1 MSERVEMARRVAVVT
16 GASGGIGQ
24 ASAHALRQ
32 AGFIVVGTS
41 RNGDSDAAADDRGL
55 ARLDVAD
62 DRSVEALVADVIAKF
77 GRIDVLV
84 NNAGAGLAGAAEEAS
99 IAQVQQTI
107 DINLTGVIRMTN
119 AVLPHMRD
127 AGRGR
132 IVNISSV
139 LGVIPAPFMS
149 LYAATKFAVE
159 GYSESLDHEV
169 RTNGIRVCLVEP
181 GYTKTGFE
189 ANTRWGDTPLP
200 AYEQQRASV
209 RKVLA
214 EAMRTAD
221 APKVVADVVLTA
233 ATVANPKVRY
243 TAGRA
248 AKAGSLLRRLAP
260 ASVFDAQIRKLNGLT
275 A

>member
-1 MSERVEMARRVAVVT
+1 MSERIEKARRVAVVT
-16 GASGGIGQ
+16 GSSGGIGQ
-24 ASAHALRQ
+24 ASARALRE
-32 AGFIVVGTS
+32 AGFTVVGTS
-41 RNGDSDAAADDRGL
+41 RNGDAGSAGDEGRL

-62 DRSVEALVADVIAKF
+62 DRSVEALVAEVIARF

-99 IAQVQQTI
+99 MAQVQQTI

-139 LGVIPAPFMS
+139 LGVIPAPFMA

-169 RTNGIRVCLVEP
+169 RTHGIRVSLVEP

-189 ANTRWGDTPLP
+189 ANTRWGDGPLP
-200 AYEQQRASV
+200 AYERQRASV
-209 RKVLA
+209 RTVLA

-221 APKVVADVVLTA
+221 APEVVADVVLTA

-243 TAGRA
+243 TAGRTARA
-248 AKAGSLLRRLAP
+248 ASLLRRLAP

>member
-1 MSERVEMARRVAVVT
+1 MNERIDAERRVAVVT

-24 ASAHALRQ
+24 ASARALRE

-41 RNGDSDAAADDRGL
+41 RNSDSDTAADGGGL

-62 DRSVEALVADVIAKF
+62 DRSVETLVADVIAQH

-132 IVNISSV
+132 IVNVSSV
-139 LGVIPAPFMS
+139 LGVIPAPFMA

-169 RTNGIRVCLVEP
+169 RTHGIRVSLVEP

-189 ANTRWGDTPLP
+189 ANTRWGDSPLP

-221 APKVVADVVLTA
+221 APEIVAEVVLTA
-233 ATVANPKVRY
+233 ATVLHPKVRY
-243 TAGRA
+243 TAGRT
-248 AKAGSLLRRLAP
+248 AKAASLLRRVAP
-260 ASVFDAQIRKLNGLT
+260 ASFFDAQIRKLNGLT

>member
-1 MSERVEMARRVAVVT
+1 MSERIDEARRVAVVT
-16 GASGGIGQ
+16 GASGGIGR
-24 ASAHALRQ
+24 ASAQSLRE
-32 AGFIVVGTS
+32 AGFTVVGTS
-41 RNGDSDAAADDRGL
+41 RNGDADTAGDGSGL

-62 DRSVEALVADVIAKF
+62 DRSVEALVADVVARF

-99 IAQVQQTI
+99 IGQVQETI
-107 DINLTGVIRMTN
+107 DINVTGVIRMTN

-139 LGVIPAPFMS
+139 LGVIPAPFMA

-169 RTNGIRVCLVEP
+169 RTHGIRVSLVEP
-181 GYTKTGFE
+181 GYTRTGFE

-200 AYEQQRASV
+200 AYEKQRASV
-209 RKVLA
+209 RNVLA
-214 EAMRTAD
+214 EAMRSAD
-221 APKVVADVVLTA
+221 APEVVAEVVLTA
-233 ATVANPKVRY
+233 ATVARPKLRY

-275 A
+275 S

>member
-1 MSERVEMARRVAVVT
+1 MNERIDAERRVAVVT

-24 ASAHALRQ
+24 ASARALRE

-41 RNGDSDAAADDRGL
+41 RNGDSDTVADGGGL

-62 DRSVEALVADVIAKF
+62 DRSVETLVADVIAQH

-132 IVNISSV
+132 IVNVSSV
-139 LGVIPAPFMS
+139 LGVIPAPFMA

-169 RTNGIRVCLVEP
+169 RTHGIRVSLVEP

-189 ANTRWGDTPLP
+189 ANTRWGDSPLP
-200 AYEQQRASV
+200 AYERQRASM

-221 APKVVADVVLTA
+221 APEIVAEVVLTA
-233 ATVANPKVRY
+233 ATVPNPKVRY
-243 TAGRA
+243 TAGRT
-248 AKAGSLLRRLAP
+248 AKAASLLRRVAP
-260 ASVFDAQIRKLNGLT
+260 ASFFDAQIRKLNGLT